1 MDENFT
7 SLGGYLAVLRRRKMQ
22 IIIPALL
29 ILLLSMGVAFGL
41 PPVYRSSATIM
52 VEQQEVPTELV
63 ESTVTSYAA
72 ERIRVITEL
81 IMTRSSL
88 LDIIKE
94 YDLYP
99 ELRREGNL
107 EEMLYEMRKSIEVTP
122 ISAEIIAELT
132 GRLST
137 TTIAFEVA
145 FESNTP
151 EKAQK
156 VADKLVSLYLK
167 NNSRLR
173 AQSAESTTKFLA
185 GETERLSKE
194 IVKLE
199 EKIAAYKEKNIG
211 QLPQL
216 FEVNL
221 KLMEQAESKLN
232 AIQYEVDSLEE
243 RKAALQAQLWGAEP
257 YLGTSPQA
265 HLRELKTALLD
276 AKARYAPKHPDV
288 VRLERKVSVLEEEL
302 GGVNTTGQL
311 QQKIAQVSAKLA
323 EVRRKYSEQHPDV
336 SRLEQA
342 LASLKSQSSQALPEE
357 VNEIKA
363 TNPAYISLQSQLK
376 TIDIRLK
383 SERDKQRELQE
394 RTAEYQNRIE
404 QMPQVEQKGFAL
416 KRNYDNAVQKYRELK
431 EKQLRAETASQL
443 ERENKGESFS
453 VLNSPMLPQSPYRPN
468 RIAILIIGMFFSF
481 TSGISYAG
489 FSEYFDT
496 SVRGAKGVKSVLK
509 TPPLAAIPYIQNKA
523 DLQYQQKKKLIIYI
537 AILLSIVLPVTA
549 IHYYWMPIYSLW
561 SSQDRLPD
569 QQEVSDK

>member
-1 MDENFT
+1 MDENST
-7 SLGGYLAVLRRRKMQ
+7 SLGDYLAVLRRRKMQ

-29 ILLLSMGVAFGL
+29 ILLLSVGVAFGL
-41 PPVYRSSATIM
+41 PSVYRSSATIM
-52 VEQQEVPTELV
+52 VEQQEVPEELV

-72 ERIRVITEL
+72 ERIRVITEI
-81 IMTRSSL
+81 IMTRSNL
-88 LDIIKE
+88 LDIIEE

-99 ELRREGNL
+99 ELRKEDNL

-122 ISAEIIAELT
+122 ISAEIIAERT
-132 GRLST
+132 GRSST

-156 VADKLVSLYLK
+156 VSDKLVSLYLE

-185 GETERLSKE
+185 GETERLSEE
-194 IVKLE
+194 IAKLE
-199 EKIAAYKEKNIG
+199 KKIAVYKENNIG

-221 KLMEQAESKLN
+221 RLMEKTESELD
-232 AIQYEVDSLEE
+232 AIQYEIDSLEE
-243 RKAALQAQLWGAEP
+243 RKAALQAQLWGVEP

-276 AKARYAPKHPDV
+276 AKARYAPEHPDV
-288 VRLERKVSVLEEEL
+288 VRLERKVGALEEEL
-302 GGVNTTGQL
+302 GGINTTGQL
-311 QQKIAQVSAKLA
+311 QQKIAQISVELA
-323 EVRRKYSEQHPDV
+323 EARRKYSKQHPDV
-336 SRLEQA
+336 IKLEQA
-342 LASLKSQSSQALPEE
+342 LAGLKSQSSQALPEE
-357 VNEIKA
+357 ISKIKA
-363 TNPAYISLQSQLK
+363 TNPAYISLQSQLE

-383 SERDKQRELQE
+383 SEQDKQRELQK
-394 RTAEYQNRIE
+394 RLTEYQNRVE
-404 QMPQVEQKGFAL
+404 QMPQVEQKGLAL
-416 KRNYDNAVQKYRELK
+416 KRNYDNAIQKYRELK

-443 ERENKGESFS
+443 EREDKGESFS

-468 RIAILIIGMFFSF
+468 RIAILIIGVFFSF

-496 SVRGAKGVKSVLK
+496 SVRGAKGVRSVLK
-509 TPPLAAIPYIQNKA
+509 APPLAAIPYIQNKA
-523 DLQYQQKKKLIIYI
+523 DLQHEQKKKLIISI
-537 AILLSIVLPVTA
+537 VILLSIVLPIAA
-549 IHYYWMPIYSLW
+549 IHYYWMPIDSLW
-561 SSQDRLPD
+561 SSQDRPSD
-569 QQEVSDK
+569 QQ